1 MAKALKYHY
10 EFYDDINEVLK
21 RVEIWVE
28 GFVGDSTELKAG
40 STPLRRTYNKDV
52 GEKYLGGVV
61 QTSINIEAGSTDE
74 FQAVEILSPNY
85 GDVIIKHKIGS
96 TVLFNAIVVPFEG
109 SDIDLPST
117 YYNVSLGAECGL
129 NKLASI
135 TYTHSGTR
143 KKIIQVI
150 KECLAELPYIDT
162 FPIKVIDSTQ
172 VYGTE
177 VLVGTDYW
185 DTYIDDLNFKD
196 DSCLT
201 VIKKLIQVYNE
212 IVFSDGAWYIRNIKE
227 ISTQDSDI
235 HTLAWSDLAKTT
247 ASYDRPVTT
256 TIRRAGGSFGKL
268 FSQQN
273 IKITKGQSKLRNT
286 FTEGDDLTGTGWTYS
301 GGASLVFD
309 FEDGKLGNSRATI
322 YTPTFVGADNT
333 YVESPLT
340 TFYPFQEFFST
351 KEKERLVI
359 KGLATKG
366 DYIKHLRFQ
375 IRASNGGINHY
386 LTTEGTWY
394 TEVSGLPTPIYEK
407 TYTGD
412 QEFNIDI
419 PQPPYVTAGMLSS
432 ADRIN
437 IGDFGYFN
445 GTDFTLPST
454 NLAYDIYIRVY
465 LPERTWDDPSMVG
478 DEDYG
483 KQLEVFIEYLRIEK
497 ADISGIVQNGFSRNY
512 GVEEPKDAEIT
523 PLTSNSVAG
532 TVELNPIPTFPLK
545 WFCAVP
551 SMKAFQRLEPNAIAP
566 LKP

>member
-28 GFVGDSTELKAG
+28 GFVGDSKELKAG

-212 IVFSDGAWYIRNIKE
+212 IVFSDGA
-227 ISTQDSDI
+227 
-235 HTLAWSDLAKTT
+235 
-247 ASYDRPVTT
+247 
-256 TIRRAGGSFGKL
+256 
-268 FSQQN
+268 
-273 IKITKGQSKLRNT
+273 RNT
-286 FTEGDDLTGTGWTYS
+286 
-301 GGASLVFD
+301 
-309 FEDGKLGNSRATI
+309 N
-322 YTPTFVGADNT
+322 
-333 YVESPLT
+333 
-340 TFYPFQEFFST
+340 
-351 KEKERLVI
+351 ER
-359 KGLATKG
+359 
-366 DYIKHLRFQ
+366 F
-375 IRASNGGINHY
+375 
-386 LTTEGTWY
+386 
-394 TEVSGLPTPIYEK
+394 
-407 TYTGD
+407 
-412 QEFNIDI
+412 
-419 PQPPYVTAGMLSS
+419 
-432 ADRIN
+432 
-437 IGDFGYFN
+437 
-445 GTDFTLPST
+445 
-454 NLAYDIYIRVY
+454 
-465 LPERTWDDPSMVG
+465 
-478 DEDYG
+478 
-483 KQLEVFIEYLRIEK
+483 
-497 ADISGIVQNGFSRNY
+497 
-512 GVEEPKDAEIT
+512 
-523 PLTSNSVAG
+523 
-532 TVELNPIPTFPLK
+532 
-545 WFCAVP
+545 
-551 SMKAFQRLEPNAIAP
+551 
-566 LKP
+566 